1 MNIPE
6 MVFKQEVIRCGN
18 TGELVKKPDDL
29 DKMTAGSIMA
39 EVAASFLDGG
49 QTLKAIIILNER
61 QRLGI

>member
-49 QTLKAIIILNER
+49 QTLR
-61 QRLGI
+61 